1 MPKES
6 WSTPIEHSS
15 DATFRAWG
23 SDLSARFAA
32 AGLVQTADTGQINWV
47 TVTRP
52 TTLTFAG
59 YEIWRFD
66 DALQATSPVF
76 IKVEYGTANSTA
88 VPAIRVTVS
97 SATNGAGTSTG
108 LFTSA
113 RLAYT
118 GSSTISSTITNY
130 QSYATHTAGFFGL
143 AFKIGAMVAD
153 SLTMFAFT
161 VQRSNDNTGAPTA
174 DAVVLTTCGT
184 SNQATAAGQVSVIN
198 YTLSSVN
205 NAPTG
210 VDLGF
215 MPMGMTTSIV
225 DTSPQIFLHW
235 VNLPQMSPL
244 VGTNAYILSEVALSS
259 ERAMTLV
266 GTTPRN
272 YIAIGN
278 SLRKTCY
285 NSSSTVLGAQ
295 MLWEV

>member
-1 MPKES
+1 MPKVT

-52 TTLTFAG
+52 AVNTFGG

-66 DALQATSPVF
+66 DSLQATSPVF
-76 IKVEYGTANSTA
+76 VKIEYGTSNYAA

-118 GSSTISSTITNY
+118 SSTISSTITNY

-143 AFKIGAMVAD
+143 AFKIGAMAAD
-153 SLTMFAFT
+153 NLTAFAFT

-174 DAVVLTTCGT
+174 EAVVLTTCGT

-225 DTSPQIFLHW
+225 KTSPQIFLHW

-259 ERAMTLV
+259 ERSMTLV

-285 NSSSTVLGAQ
+285 NSSSAVLGAQ
-295 MLWEV
+295 MLWEA